1 MFILVLVLQTVKKTF
16 SVQKEN
22 APSLFSRMLVSI
34 TSEVAWMEIHVVHHG
49 KTQNSTQ
56 KSIHSKPFPTL
67 QALPSPLPATPCPLS
82 LSPGIVMARYFDREC
97 ERTLLV
103 RVTG

>member
-34 TSEVAWMEIHVVHHG
+34 TSEVAWIEIHVAHHG

-56 KSIHSKPFPTL
+56 KSIQPKPNSTL
-67 QALPSPLPATPCPLS
+67 QALPQFTATRYPLPFIPQPRNSHGAIFRS
-82 LSPGIVMARYFDREC
+82 
-97 ERTLLV
+97 
-103 RVTG
+103 